1 MKAMIDW
8 KAFNEVNA
16 LSTTGLMS
24 GEEKTLGEDDATL
37 ANAAIKQARD
47 AMRNVQSILES
58 ARLNWRN
65 RHLSHLRQQKI
76 HRYPGACGG

>member
-24 GEEKTLGEDDATL
+24 GEEKTLCEDDATL
-37 ANAAIKQARD
+37 ANAALKQARD
-47 AMRNVQSILES
+47 TMRNVQTILES
-58 ARLNWRN
+58 ARQNWRN
-65 RHLSHLRQQKI
+65 RHLSHRPLLAQTLD
-76 HRYPGACGG
+76 A